1 MIVETSHS
9 DTTVGREGTCISSKR
24 NDYKQPHLI
33 HNHPFQADNPQV
45 THQIKSLKNEL
56 HQYQPAAIMKS
67 TIFTT
72 TFATLLL
79 HTSTSLAAPNAQ
91 PVKGAGLITGW
102 SKPVTYCNYGWT
114 GNGGCEAKGKCENI
128 PIFLVFSLFCL
139 TIFPI
144 IICLYLSVCD
154 RLIDELILMND
165 PLGTFCCSS
174 KAGGNFENSKFVS
187 WGGFFFQSFFP
198 L

>member
-1 MIVETSHS
+1 
-9 DTTVGREGTCISSKR
+9 
-24 NDYKQPHLI
+24 
-33 HNHPFQADNPQV
+33 
-45 THQIKSLKNEL
+45 
-56 HQYQPAAIMKS
+56 MKS

-72 TFATLLL
+72 TLATLLL
-79 HTSTSLAAPNAQ
+79 HSSTSLAAPNAQ

-114 GNGGCEAKGKCENI
+114 GNGGCEAKGKCENT
-128 PIFLVFSLFCL
+128 PNFLFLFFSCL

-144 IICLYLSVCD
+144 TICLYLSVCD
-154 RLIDELILMND
+154 RLIDELMLMND

-187 WGGFFFQSFFP
+187 RGFSFSIFFFLLYRIFH
-198 L
+198 

>member
-33 HNHPFQADNPQV
+33 HNHPFQADNSQR

-56 HQYQPAAIMKS
+56 HQYQPPAIMKS

-72 TFATLLL
+72 TLATLLL

-114 GNGGCEAKGKCENI
+114 GNGGCEAKGKCENP
-128 PIFLVFSLFCL
+128 PIFLFFLSFLFNNL
-139 TIFPI
+139 SHNH
-144 IICLYLSVCD
+144 LSVSV
-154 RLIDELILMND
+154 RVIDLLMN
-165 PLGTFCCSS
+165 
-174 KAGGNFENSKFVS
+174 
-187 WGGFFFQSFFP
+187 
-198 L
+198 

>member
-1 MIVETSHS
+1 MMIVKTSHS

-24 NDYKQPHLI
+24 NDYKRPHLI
-33 HNHPFQADNPQV
+33 HNHPFQADNSQR
-45 THQIKSLKNEL
+45 THQFKSLKNEL

-114 GNGGCEAKGKCENI
+114 GNGGCEAKGKCENT
-128 PIFLVFSLFCL
+128 PIFPFLFFSCS

-144 IICLYLSVCD
+144 IICLCLSV
-154 RLIDELILMND
+154 RVKE
-165 PLGTFCCSS
+165 
-174 KAGGNFENSKFVS
+174 
-187 WGGFFFQSFFP
+187 
-198 L
+198 